1 MDNLL
6 SKEEQEALEQA
17 QSVLDLTQHKAWQ
30 EVFQPL
36 LEAKVRH
43 SWVDP
48 REIKDQ
54 SDFFYKYVVAWGFST
69 AANEMLLLI
78 EEMRNKRDFLQ
89 KKKDGEQVNNFK
101 IGG

>member
-1 MDNLL
+1 
-6 SKEEQEALEQA
+6 
-17 QSVLDLTQHKAWQ
+17 
-30 EVFQPL
+30 
-36 LEAKVRH
+36 
-43 SWVDP
+43 
-48 REIKDQ
+48 
-54 SDFFYKYVVAWGFST
+54 VAWGFST